1 MKTNSIKILST
12 VALGVLIQAAQAGN
26 ITDIN
31 VSVLPNKQRV
41 IKLKFDSG
49 TVEPTGFITSS
60 PARVALDFA
69 GTDVKLKQPSLTFT
83 DSLLN
88 KIVAAQGEG
97 HARVLLDLAKD
108 GQYSTQVK
116 GNEVWVYL
124 SEAESTNS
132 APAVAVNST
141 KVSKPNTS
149 SMVASVPFTVDFH
162 KGENNSG
169 LIEYASNYS
178 GKPEIKVQTD
188 RLVITLKDYPLA
200 TQDQRNLDVTDFSTP
215 VKKVS
220 ARRLGNDTQIVI
232 LTQGAWDYKI
242 SGGHGRQTIQI
253 LADNLNKKVVSAHK
267 KKFTGRKLSLDFK
280 DVSVRDVLNILGNE
294 GNINIIANDNVQ
306 GQMTLTVRDI
316 PWDEALDLVLNMQDL
331 DMRKTGN
338 VINIAPRGEFLERD
352 KAQLTAQKELD
363 ELGTLISRSFQ
374 LKYKNVEE
382 FRTILKIGDSGS
394 DSSNHS
400 ILSSRGSALVDPSTN
415 TLIINDVKSVIDK
428 FEKLIAEL
436 DEPARQVMV
445 EARIVEA
452 SDGFAR
458 NLGVRFGFSHAGSTG
473 WGSDWANAMNNR
485 NVAKGSAETQLLNPN
500 VNIPTTSTATGS
512 LAVVR
517 AISSGALGL
526 ELSAAETDKRTKTI
540 STPRVLTQDRKEAVI
555 EQGMQIPYVARDG
568 DGKLTTS
575 FKDAVMSL
583 KATPRITP
591 DNQIILDVEITK
603 DEPDWTHTS
612 IQGEPGLM
620 KKRVKTQAMIED
632 GGTLIVGGVYQE
644 EVSNTVSKV
653 PLLGD
658 IPVVGNL
665 FKSRLRKNERNELLF
680 FITPRIMGSE
690 TNVLRY

>member
-1 MKTNSIKILST
+1 
-12 VALGVLIQAAQAGN
+12 
-26 ITDIN
+26 
-31 VSVLPNKQRV
+31 
-41 IKLKFDSG
+41 
-49 TVEPTGFITSS
+49 
-60 PARVALDFA
+60 
-69 GTDVKLKQPSLTFT
+69 
-83 DSLLN
+83 
-88 KIVAAQGEG
+88 
-97 HARVLLDLAKD
+97 
-108 GQYSTQVK
+108 
-116 GNEVWVYL
+116 
-124 SEAESTNS
+124 
-132 APAVAVNST
+132 
-141 KVSKPNTS
+141 
-149 SMVASVPFTVDFH
+149 
-162 KGENNSG
+162 
-169 LIEYASNYS
+169 
-178 GKPEIKVQTD
+178 
-188 RLVITLKDYPLA
+188 
-200 TQDQRNLDVTDFSTP
+200 
-215 VKKVS
+215 
-220 ARRLGNDTQIVI
+220 
-232 LTQGAWDYKI
+232 
-242 SGGHGRQTIQI
+242 
-253 LADNLNKKVVSAHK
+253 
-267 KKFTGRKLSLDFK
+267 
-280 DVSVRDVLNILGNE
+280 
-294 GNINIIANDNVQ
+294 
-306 GQMTLTVRDI
+306 
-316 PWDEALDLVLNMQDL
+316 
-331 DMRKTGN
+331 MRKTGN

-526 ELSAAETDKRTKTI
+526 ELSAAETNNRTKTI

-555 EQGMQIPYVARDG
+555 EQGMQIPYTAYDG
-568 DGKLTTS
+568 DKIKVS

-603 DEPDWTHTS
+603 DEPDWTHVS
-612 IQGEPGLM
+612 VRGEPGLM

-644 EVSNTVSKV
+644 EVSNIVSKV